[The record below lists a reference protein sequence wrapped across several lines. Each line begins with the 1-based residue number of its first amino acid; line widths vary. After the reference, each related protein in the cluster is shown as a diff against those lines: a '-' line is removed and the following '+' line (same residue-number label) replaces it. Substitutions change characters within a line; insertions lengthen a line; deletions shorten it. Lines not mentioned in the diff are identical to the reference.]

1 VVQAYILDPLLVILR
16 NECMAAGWRHGLDAP
31 HVSKRCL
38 GTYVAYFLLKYFYI
52 KKYKNIN
59 LKYK

>member
-16 NECMAAGWRHGLDAP
+16 NECMAAGWRHGFDAP

-38 GTYVAYFLLKYFYI
+38 GTYVSYCFLKYFYI